1 MREEVYFKLIKH
13 LKNNGAEIVL
23 SIDEHNGGC
32 LVVKGTSEQILDA
45 LDEVKNELVAEG
57 W

>member
-23 SIDEHNGGC
+23 SIDEHNDGC

-45 LDEVKNELVAEG
+45 LDEVKNELIAEG